1 MSERTAEFRRGVER
15 VFSVVARF
23 VSDDDGQDLIEYAM
37 ITAFFGIVGAL
48 FLQGIQTAIGTT
60 YDTWLNPAVGV
71 PSLWT
76 PNEPAP

>member
-1 MSERTAEFRRGVER
+1 MSDRTAEFRQAMEAVRK
-15 VFSVVARF
+15 VVVRF
-23 VSDDDGQDLIEYAM
+23 ATDDRGQDLIEYAM

-76 PNEPAP
+76 PNEPMP